1 MDVTVT
7 TQQCQEL
14 VTSGAL
20 AAAKFEKFETVVKVA
35 QMMQAARPVADAYDA
50 ARRKLLDDLV
60 VSDDKGNYEKTED
73 GGLVFKKKD
82 GRQVFDSANLALL
95 SAKTTVNIPTLSI
108 LDIQA
113 ADSTPLML
121 FPLVPF
127 CQKTE

>member
-20 AAAKFEKFETVVKVA
+20 AAAKFEKFETTVKVA

-82 GRQVFDSANLALL
+82 GRQLFDSANLALL

-127 CQKTE
+127 CQ

>member
-73 GGLVFKKKD
+73 GGLVFNRKD
-82 GRQVFDSANLALL
+82 GRQLFDSANLALL

-127 CQKTE
+127 CQ

>member
-82 GRQVFDSANLALL
+82 GRQLFDSANLALL
-95 SAKTTVNIPTLSI
+95 SAKTTVNIPVLSI

-127 CQKTE
+127 CQ